1 MAQVFFSRPS
11 FIPSPLFKMMRSV
24 GFQAVD
30 MHFHTEYSMDAVS
43 DIRAVLARCRT
54 RGYGVAITDHNDIRG
69 ALKAW
74 NMKRDEFIVPGIET
88 STKEGA
94 HTLYYFYDA
103 KDLQRFYNGV
113 IQPLR
118 KKNPFFLPI
127 SIDTLMEKAKGYNA
141 VVSAAHPY
149 GVGNIGIKKVHLNGG
164 LKRVKHLFQL
174 AEGLNGAN
182 LRKMNKKSISWAR
195 FIDKELT
202 AGSDGHMTR
211 ELGNALTLAYGYDAE
226 SFLKSVKKGYSV
238 LLGKERNIFMTLIR
252 ETRKEKNY
260 LKRAHQ
266 AGNGWLW
273 IKAHIKKEDAEME
286 ALQKKVEKQ
295 ELHENYLLHHFGV
308 GNEDYKH
315 YLKLGEGLFK

>member
-94 HTLYYFYDA
+94 HTLYYFYDV
-103 KDLQRFYNGV
+103 KDLQRFYNDV
-113 IQPLR
+113 VQPLR

-127 SIDTLMEKAKGYNA
+127 TIYQFIENA
-141 VVSAAHPY
+141 
-149 GVGNIGIKKVHLNGG
+149 
-164 LKRVKHLFQL
+164 
-174 AEGLNGAN
+174 
-182 LRKMNKKSISWAR
+182 
-195 FIDKELT
+195 
-202 AGSDGHMTR
+202 
-211 ELGNALTLAYGYDAE
+211 
-226 SFLKSVKKGYSV
+226 
-238 LLGKERNIFMTLIR
+238 
-252 ETRKEKNY
+252 
-260 LKRAHQ
+260 
-266 AGNGWLW
+266 
-273 IKAHIKKEDAEME
+273 
-286 ALQKKVEKQ
+286 
-295 ELHENYLLHHFGV
+295 
-308 GNEDYKH
+308 
-315 YLKLGEGLFK
+315 

>member
-1 MAQVFFSRPS
+1 MAQVFFSRAS
-11 FIPSPLFKMMRSV
+11 FIPSPLFKMLRNV

-43 DIRAVLARCRT
+43 DIRAVLARCRK

-69 ALKAW
+69 AVKAW
-74 NMKRDEFIVPGIET
+74 MMRKDEFVIPGIET

-94 HTLYYFYDA
+94 HTLYYFYEINGL
-103 KDLQRFYNGV
+103 KRFYAGV
-113 IQPLR
+113 VQPLR

-127 SIDTLMEKAKGYNA
+127 SIDRLMEKAEGYNA
-141 VVSAAHPY
+141 VVAAAHPH
-149 GVGNIGIKKVHLNGG
+149 GIGRIGIKKVHLKGG
-164 LKRVKHLFQL
+164 MKRVETLFQL

-182 LRKMNKKSISWAR
+182 LRKLNRKSISWAR

-211 ELGNALTLAYGYDAE
+211 ELGNALTLAYGYDVE
-226 SFLKSVKKGYSV
+226 SFLESVKKGYSV
-238 LLGKERNIFMTLIR
+238 LLGKERNFFLTLIR

-266 AGNGWLW
+266 TGKGWLW
-273 IKAHIKKEDAEME
+273 VKAHIQKADAEIE
-286 ALQKKVEKQ
+286 
-295 ELHENYLLHHFGV
+295 ELHKKIDRQGLHQSYLRHHFGV
-308 GNEDYKH
+308 GTEDYKH
-315 YLKLGEGLFK
+315 YLKLGKGLF